1 MRNEDLIRFLRFLS
15 VGCLGFI
22 VDTSFIYAFVYG
34 VNASPLW
41 SRFPSWI
48 IAVSVTYS
56 FNLLFTFSKSRKNY
70 YKKRHKFKRYF
81 LDVSSQAI
89 GGMVNIV
96 TYLALVSL
104 FGSSIVFAMVAGTL
118 TGLIFNYFGASYV
131 VNKYNIDSG
140 SNRS

>member
-1 MRNEDLIRFLRFLS
+1 M
-15 VGCLGFI
+15 
-22 VDTSFIYAFVYG
+22 Y
-34 VNASPLW
+34 
-41 SRFPSWI
+41 
-48 IAVSVTYS
+48 
-56 FNLLFTFSKSRKNY
+56 
-70 YKKRHKFKRYF
+70 
-81 LDVSSQAI
+81 VSSQAI